1 MVGFQRTR
9 RPAHR
14 LPGYKTGRPSLY
26 RPEYCDMVIE
36 HMAKGHSLT
45 GFAGV
50 IQVNLDTVYEW
61 QTKHPEFSEAVHIGR
76 SARVNALER
85 KLLSADK
92 SAQAAT
98 SIFALKNACPDE
110 YAEVRNLKVEHN
122 VKLEQMTNEQLRE
135 IASRRKQ
142 LTIEHQPAATA
153 DTVTADT
160 VTAAEKGR
168 RS

>member
-1 MVGFQRTR
+1 
-9 RPAHR
+9 
-14 LPGYKTGRPSLY
+14 
-26 RPEYCDMVIE
+26 MVIE

-50 IQVNLDTVYEW
+50 IQVNTDTIYEW
-61 QTKHPEFSEAVHIGR
+61 QTKHPDFSEAVHIGKA
-76 SARVNALER
+76 ARVNALER

-122 VKLEQMTNEQLRE
+122 VKLEHMTNEQLRE

-142 LTIEHQPAATA
+142 LTIEHQPTAPAPTASEAT
-153 DTVTADT
+153 
-160 VTAAEKGR
+160 KGR